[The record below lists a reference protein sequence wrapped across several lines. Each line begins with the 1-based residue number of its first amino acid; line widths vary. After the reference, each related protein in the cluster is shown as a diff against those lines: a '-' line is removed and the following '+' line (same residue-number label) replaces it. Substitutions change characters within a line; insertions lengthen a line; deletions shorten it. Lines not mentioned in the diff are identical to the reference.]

1 MCLSRKKL
9 VMNKTLLPKEE
20 WRNYSKKLS
29 KKCFKKL
36 TDQKLHSTLTFS
48 SEKKK
53 KKLPK
58 SKKEQETKIFHI
70 WQKRRKTEKLID

>member
-1 MCLSRKKL
+1 
-9 VMNKTLLPKEE
+9 MNKTLLPKEE

-53 KKLPK
+53 TTQKQERTRNKNISYLAKK
-58 SKKEQETKIFHI
+58 KKNRKID
-70 WQKRRKTEKLID
+70 RLN